1 MIIFRTLIIRDAHDR
16 IIDTIELPPIER
28 EPTRPWHDADSR
40 HEIVTSEEKRPQ

>member
-28 EPTRPWHDADSR
+28 EPKRPWPDDAE
-40 HEIVTSEEKRPQ
+40 HEIVTSRESRPQ